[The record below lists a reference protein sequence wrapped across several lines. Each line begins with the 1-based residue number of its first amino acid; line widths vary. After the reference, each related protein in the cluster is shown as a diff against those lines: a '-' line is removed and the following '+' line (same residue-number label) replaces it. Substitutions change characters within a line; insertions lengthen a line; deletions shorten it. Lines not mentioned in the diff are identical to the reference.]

1 MGQEV
6 CLGLWIDTK
15 LGDVM
20 RPLKLIIAVSAL
32 CVSVAACESN
42 TQFRENMLASAGF
55 KAVPP
60 KTSAQVAS
68 LQKLPPHK
76 LTRTTTP
83 KGKTVWV
90 YSDPTVCGCLYVGNQ
105 AAYEAYRSK
114 QTQRSMLDMQT
125 ITTPISDWDVSPW
138 PEAAVEP

>member
-1 MGQEV
+1 M
-6 CLGLWIDTK
+6 K
-15 LGDVM
+15 
-20 RPLKLIIAVSAL
+20 PFKLIIAVSAL
-32 CVSVAACESN
+32 CVGVAACESN

-55 KAVPP
+55 KAIPP
-60 KTSAQVAS
+60 KTPAQVAS

-76 LTRTTTP
+76 LTRTTM

-90 YSDPTVCGCLYVGNQ
+90 YSDPTACGCLYVGNQ
-105 AAYEAYRSK
+105 AAFDAYQKK
-114 QTQRSMLDMQT
+114 QTQRAMLDMQT